1 MGGDECQTGER
12 CTARKSSNI
21 LDQRK
26 NAEGVFLVSM
36 SSQLFSAMDLDGSG
50 TVSFR
55 ELLRICYP
63 TAAKFEHDEML
74 SWLPQRGRQPRQ
86 AAPLASFSTEEGPR
100 LSASAAAEIAALFQL
115 YDTERDGALTK
126 STLHSAIRSCGLSRS
141 EEEQLF
147 ETFDSNGDGLLDL
160 VEFTAML
167 ASTGAFDDRN
177 LHGKDALA
185 PFLAVQ

>member
-100 LSASAAAEIAALFQL
+100 LSASAAAEIAALFR
-115 YDTERDGALTK
+115 E
-126 STLHSAIRSCGLSRS
+126 
-141 EEEQLF
+141 
-147 ETFDSNGDGLLDL
+147 N
-160 VEFTAML
+160 L
-167 ASTGAFDDRN
+167 ARN
-177 LHGKDALA
+177 LVLFDAVLA
-185 PFLAVQ
+185 CSYTVNGAR